1 MYLMIGNIIGEKRIN
16 LAYLIWGTK
25 VSTVSMFSGNIQ
37 YQIKESLRVPLSKD
51 EKQLP
56 EGVFKERKLNL
67 SIGKKVITLLDLYD
81 NITKTNKLA
90 GVTEIAIRLDE
101 LDNADNLENRRLSNV
116 LLIYVTA
123 NEAFTN
129 SEPVAPQYKKLKNGE
144 LTSLTL
150 RTKDQKNNSVTDD
163 PGMTIVLH
171 IT

>member
-1 MYLMIGNIIGEKRIN
+1 MIGNIIGEKKID

-25 VSTVSMFSGNIQ
+25 VATVSMFIDNIQ
-37 YQIKESLRVPLSKD
+37 YRIKESLRVPLSKD

-56 EGVFKERKLNL
+56 EGVFKEKKLNL
-67 SIGKKVITLLDLYD
+67 STGRKVITLLDLYD

-90 GVTEIAIRLDE
+90 GVTEIISLDE
-101 LDNADNLENRRLSNV
+101 LDNADNLEKRRLNNI
-116 LLIYVTA
+116 LLRYHVTA
-123 NEAFTN
+123 DEAFTN

-150 RTKDQKNNSVTDD
+150 RIKDQKNNSITDD
-163 PGMTIVLH
+163 PGMTIVPH